1 MGISVSDA
9 GYRING
15 VISTDKTC
23 LQNIETL
30 CSAAR
35 SWLTY
40 DVNEGKWAIVIN
52 ENTLPIATFA
62 DDNIIGPITVGS
74 TGINELYNS
83 VNVTFPHIDLNDEP
97 DVVTLEI
104 PEGDLFDN
112 EPDNILNIQYDC
124 LNDPVQ
130 AAALGLI
137 ELKQSRMNVTI
148 SFRTDFS
155 QMGLRAGDV
164 IEVYNSALGW
174 SAKLF
179 RIISISDSDE
189 ADGSIALDITAL
201 EFDATM
207 YDTSD
212 LTRYDINNT
221 TGIATIGSLA
231 TPATPTLNV
240 YQQDTRPRI
249 TVTATIPTGIVNT
262 MELYLSSDG
271 TNYSLIQTYDSP
283 TGTFTSGTTVL
294 FDYDQ
299 NVPANVYVKV
309 RALNGTTSSGYSA
322 VASYTGFAATQVT
335 QAAKQ
340 DAPLVDN
347 SGNLLTALALS
358 KVAGWAFA
366 KAPTYATAGTGILA
380 QLGLPLNDFNTATG
394 APVNAPGFGISS
406 QLVSSALTTSGIN
419 AIAGTATLA
428 GFQYPS
434 YNSGVAFSM
443 SFSVTYGG
451 TAIQFQCESPSG
463 TMDYQ
468 YIDGVTGNNYIMTGV
483 LMYFPTLLTI
493 KKNGTVQS
501 SSTIDW
507 QTQGVVITLTPSQ
520 VGGDIVGTWEI
531 VYSPLPTYDLNM
543 RNVQGAS
550 TYPTIY
556 PYNFAANRGTRV
568 FAVVYQ

>member
-15 VISTDKTC
+15 VLSTDKTC

-231 TPATPTLNV
+231 TPGTPTLNV
-240 YQQDTRPRI
+240 FQQDTRPRI

-309 RALNGTTSSGYSA
+309 RALNATTSSAYSA
-322 VASYTGFAATQVT
+322 VASYTGFASTQVT

-366 KAPTYATAGTGILA
+366 KSPTYATAGTGILA
-380 QLGLPLNDFNTATG
+380 QLGLPLNDFNTSTG

-463 TMDYQ
+463 SMDYQ

-483 LMYFPTLLTI
+483 IMYFPVSLTI
-493 KKNGTVQS
+493 KQNGTVRS
-501 SSTIDW
+501 SSTVDW
-507 QTQGVVITLTPSQ
+507 QTQGVVVTLTPSQ

-543 RNVQGAS
+543 RNVQGAGTS
-550 TYPTIY
+550 PNIY

-568 FAVVYQ
+568 FTVVYQ

>member
-15 VISTDKTC
+15 VLSTDKTC

-52 ENTLPIATFA
+52 QNTLPIATFA

-164 IEVYNSALGW
+164 IEVYNSGLGW

-262 MELYLSSDG
+262 MELYLSGDG
-271 TNYSLIQTYDSP
+271 TNYSLVQTYDSP

-309 RALNGTTSSGYSA
+309 RALNATTSSAYSA
-322 VASYTGFAATQVT
+322 VASYTGFASTQVT

-340 DAPLVDN
+340 DAPLVD
-347 SGNLLTALALS
+347 STGNLLTALALS
-358 KVAGWAFA
+358 KVAGWAFG
-366 KAPTYATAGTGILA
+366 KAPDYATAGTGILA
-380 QLGLPLNDFNTATG
+380 QLGLTTNDFTTGTG
-394 APVNAPGFGISS
+394 APANAPGFGISS
-406 QLVSSALTTSGIN
+406 QVVTSGATSSGIN

-463 TMDYQ
+463 SMDYQ
-468 YIDGVTGNNYIMTGV
+468 YIDGVTGNNYIMSGV
-483 LMYFPTLLTI
+483 IMYFPVSLTI
-493 KKNGTVQS
+493 KQNGTVRS
-501 SSTIDW
+501 SSTVDW
-507 QTQGVVITLTPSQ
+507 QTQGIVVTLTPSQ
-520 VGGDIVGTWEI
+520 IGGDITGTWTIE
-531 VYSPLPTYDLNM
+531 YSPLPTYDLNM
-543 RNVQGAS
+543 RSVQGAATS
-550 TYPTIY
+550 PNIY

-568 FAVVYQ
+568 FTVVYQ